1 MFFPCGAPDS
11 VNRVQLGLPCSF
23 AAMLQCL
30 VATARES
37 DEEGEEGR
45 GRVLC
50 PESDP
55 EVWDSGRQGAVPSPR
70 MDGPWGWLVAFIARS
85 GRSQLAALHR
95 GSTGNPSSVCV
106 AQAQST
112 C

>member
-55 EVWDSGRQGAVPSPR
+55 EVWDSGRQGAVTR
-70 MDGPWGWLVAFIARS
+70 LAWMDHGGGWLRS
-85 GRSQLAALHR
+85 LLDQDGRS
-95 GSTGNPSSVCV
+95 
-106 AQAQST
+106 
-112 C
+112 